1 MTSRLVTLDEGLSS
15 VYSTEDLNSND
26 ENSALLHII
35 QIHQDDIT
43 LNVQLQLLAFIAWH
57 EAFHQLRTVEQLGY
71 VYLVTHRY
79 DLGVH
84 GLQFTVLSAVKGPR
98 YIDTRVQSFLESFE
112 SKLLKMSEVDF
123 KVATL
128 RKLAKQ
134 ELIAFFNEHIR
145 IGAQEGA

>member
-1 MTSRLVTLDEGLSS
+1 MMKQSQLFIMLKMFECFSSYMQACAPIQLMTSGLVTLDEGVSY
-15 VYSTEDLNSND
+15 VYSTEGLNSND

-71 VYLVTHRY
+71 VCLVTHRY

-84 GLQFTVLSAVKGPR
+84 GLQFIVLSAVKVHRHTGP
-98 YIDTRVQSFLESFE
+98 
-112 SKLLKMSEVDF
+112 
-123 KVATL
+123 
-128 RKLAKQ
+128 
-134 ELIAFFNEHIR
+134 ELS
-145 IGAQEGA
+145 

>member
-84 GLQFTVLSAVKGPR
+84 GLQFTVLSAVK
-98 YIDTRVQSFLESFE
+98 
-112 SKLLKMSEVDF
+112 
-123 KVATL
+123 VATL